1 MSDDDG
7 DYEDGAY
14 SDELDPAVFDDFVS
28 QRAIAFVYLARF
40 AEGAK
45 DQTAKELTFTMMR
58 KLSMSIRTPSTAEL
72 KVVD

>member
-7 DYEDGAY
+7 EYEDGAY
-14 SDELDPAVFDDFVS
+14 SDELDPTVFDDFVS

-40 AEGAK
+40 AEAAK

-58 KLSMSIRTPSTAEL
+58 KLSMSIKTPSTADL
-72 KVVD
+72 RSID